1 MIRPVRPDGRIETG
15 GTFKPIPRQRVVDRI
30 AAAATQRIALIVAPA
45 GYGKSVAL
53 SQFLRELDESW
64 LRFDLRPE
72 HDTLP
77 GVLRGF
83 AEAIEEAAPE
93 ARRTLAGAYERNRA
107 SPTAGSDLALWMY
120 QHLKAWRGTIAV
132 DDLHVAEKD
141 PEVVRFFVAL
151 IERTKTHIRWIVST
165 RSAAGLPVGTWLAY
179 GDCDLMIDERDLCFT
194 TEEAKQ
200 AAAAFKLGVR
210 EEELRSLLDLTEG
223 WPTALSFALRTSTRS
238 VDLRSITTMTREMI
252 YQYLAE
258 QVYRS
263 LSAEEREFLEAISLL
278 SEIDVDVMV
287 AIGFDRARKLI
298 SDLRERV
305 AFLYEVRPGVYRC
318 HDLFR
323 DFVLHQLSLEGEAA
337 TNRLRC
343 VIAGAMETLSRP
355 NVALRLY
362 ADAGA
367 EASVLRLVEAHGF
380 DLLATGHTDLA
391 LTAIAAL
398 TEQHRREHPIVLAL
412 RGVLESSIGRFAE
425 AEPLLMRS
433 LELGQDAG
441 LRAATG
447 MRLALLYVN
456 QGRDATGVLD
466 PLTAD
471 DRIPAPLLA
480 EALALRAVVA
490 ARAGEAE
497 RATELLDRVEAVVQM
512 FEESDSLARTL
523 QRIGVA
529 AWELRQDQR
538 ARFALARSAE
548 MANRLSLH
556 SLACLALDTLALE
569 AWYCENDVPYALWYA
584 QQAASAA
591 AKSGDIFSMQ
601 TTALRLLAIETWR
614 GNVERMVAL
623 ERQAGEL
630 RTSDAS
636 RGVYLVGSHAY
647 RHAWEGRFAEAHS
660 ALATVL
666 DRVTHGFDRI
676 MARAV
681 YTLCLSL
688 DGKFKESKDET
699 SALMEAIDAEEP
711 QRDGFASLGLE
722 IAQLLGI
729 LAEVVAGRRTVAA
742 NLLKRRAALS
752 GRPSAEALREGV
764 TKLLR
769 SVERQPYRPAEIED
783 ALGQASEHALGGFAR
798 LLAVAQEH
806 LKKSGG
812 EEGVRERLTEA
823 EIKVIRLL
831 AEGFSP
837 KEIAAQTERSVLTVQ
852 THIKH
857 AIAKLNCSG
866 TAELVTAIH
875 HRGLEALLG

>member
-15 GTFKPIPRQRVVDRI
+15 GTFKPIPRPRVVERI
-30 AAAATQRIALIVAPA
+30 ADAATQRISLIVAPA

-53 SQFLRELDESW
+53 SQFLLELDESW

-93 ARRTLAGAYERNRA
+93 ARRTLASAYERNRA
-107 SPTAGSDLALWMY
+107 SETVGADLALWMY
-120 QHLKAWRGTIAV
+120 QHLKGWRGTIAV

-141 PEVVRFFVAL
+141 AEVVRFFVAL
-151 IERTKTHIRWIVST
+151 IERTKTHIRWIIST

-210 EEELRSLLDLTEG
+210 EEELRALLELTEG

-263 LSAEEREFLEAISLL
+263 LSEEEREFLEAVSLL

-298 SDLRERV
+298 AELRERV

-323 DFVLHQLSLEGEAA
+323 DFVLHQLELEGEAA

-343 VIAGAMETLSRP
+343 VIAGAMESLSRP
-355 NVALRLY
+355 HVALRLY

-367 EASVLRLVEAHGF
+367 EASVLRLIEIHGF
-380 DLLATGHTDLA
+380 DLLATGHADLA
-391 LTAIAAL
+391 LAAIAAL
-398 TEQHRREHPIVLAL
+398 TEEHRREHPLVLAL
-412 RGVLESSIGRFAE
+412 RGILESSIGRFAE
-425 AEPLLMRS
+425 AEPLLKRS
-433 LELGQDAG
+433 LELTDDAA
-441 LRAATG
+441 LRARVA
-447 MRLALLYVN
+447 MRLALLYIN
-456 QGRDATGVLD
+456 QGKDAAAVLD
-466 PLTAD
+466 RVAQDAAVPKA
-471 DRIPAPLLA
+471 LLA

-490 ARAGEAE
+490 ARAGDVEHAN
-497 RATELLDRVEAVVQM
+497 ELLDRVETDVHG

-523 QRIGVA
+523 QRVGVA

-538 ARFALARSAE
+538 ARFALARSSE
-548 MANRLSLH
+548 MANRLSMH

-569 AWYCENDVPYALWYA
+569 AWHCENDVPYALWYA
-584 QQAASAA
+584 QQAAGAA

-601 TTALRLLAIETWR
+601 TATLRILSIEIWR
-614 GNVERMVAL
+614 GNVERLVAL

-630 RTSDAS
+630 RTSDLS
-636 RGVYLVGSHAY
+636 RSLYLVGSHAY
-647 RHAWEGRFAEAHS
+647 RNAWEGKPGQAHT
-660 ALATVL
+660 ALASVI
-666 DRVTHGFDRI
+666 DRIPNGFDKI
-676 MARAV
+676 ITRAV
-681 YTLCLSL
+681 YALCLSL
-688 DGKFKESKDET
+688 DGKVKESKDE
-699 SALMEAIDAEEP
+699 APAIMAAIDAEQP
-711 QRDGFASLGLE
+711 QLDGFASLALE
-722 IAQLLGI
+722 IAQMIGI
-729 LAEVVAGRRTVAA
+729 LSEIVAGRKTVAA
-742 NLLKRRAALS
+742 NFLKRRPALCS
-752 GRPSAEALREGV
+752 RPGAEAMREAA
-764 TKLLR
+764 TRLLR
-769 SVERQPYRPAEIED
+769 YAAGPVDIED
-783 ALGQASEHALGGFAR
+783 ELRTMEQYALGGFAR
-798 LLAVAQEH
+798 LVSAAKEAVERAE
-806 LKKSGG
+806 SADF
-812 EEGVRERLTEA
+812 EASERRLTEA
-823 EIKVIRLL
+823 EARVLRLL
-831 AEGFSP
+831 ADGLSP
-837 KEIAAQTERSVLTVQ
+837 KEIAAETERSVLTVQ

-857 AIAKLNCSG
+857 AIAKLNCRG
-866 TAELVTAIH
+866 TADLLTLIH
-875 HRGLEALLG
+875 RRGLEAFIS